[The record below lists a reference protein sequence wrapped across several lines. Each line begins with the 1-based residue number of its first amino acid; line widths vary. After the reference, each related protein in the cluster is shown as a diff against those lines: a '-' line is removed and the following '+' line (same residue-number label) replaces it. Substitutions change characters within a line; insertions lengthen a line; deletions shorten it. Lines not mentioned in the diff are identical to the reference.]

1 VDIRQELRSLAAFA
15 SHEMPVVSVYL
26 DTQWRDLHQYER
38 TAMFLKNR
46 LHQATTLA
54 FDAEA
59 AQQSLHD
66 DLQRILNWSTERL
79 QRSRL
84 PHTPGVALFACSG
97 SDLWVELPSPVPF
110 ENELTIADSPALRQ
124 LARLDHDYATTLVV
138 LVDSRAARI
147 CEVVMGGWSA
157 ETDITSEVPGRH
169 QQGGWAQMRYQRHVK
184 DHMDRHHKEVAE
196 YLAAY
201 HQAQPQALIILSGQD
216 EIIANLRQFLPTQV
230 QQQVLDVVRLDI
242 HESQA
247 DILQTAR
254 DIIEQHEREE
264 EQDLVHRLLHRA
276 GHGGLAAVGMQE
288 TLDAANAGRIHLLI
302 MHRDLTYPGW
312 HCPGCR
318 HLGAEESPLCPVC
331 GHTTAA
337 VELGEALVSR
347 ALQTDAS
354 VELIEPEPH
363 LTAFDGIGVF
373 LRYY

>member
-1 VDIRQELRSLAAFA
+1 
-15 SHEMPVVSVYL
+15 
-26 DTQWRDLHQYER
+26 
-38 TAMFLKNR
+38 
-46 LHQATTLA
+46 
-54 FDAEA
+54 
-59 AQQSLHD
+59 
-66 DLQRILNWSTERL
+66 
-79 QRSRL
+79 
-84 PHTPGVALFACSG
+84 
-97 SDLWVELPSPVPF
+97 LPSPVPF

-147 CEVVMGGWSA
+147 CEVVMGGWSS
-157 ETDITSEVPGRH
+157 ETDVISEVPGRH
-169 QQGGWAQMRYQRHVK
+169 KQGGWAQMRYQRHVK

-196 YLAAY
+196 YLASY
-201 HQAQPQALIILSGQD
+201 HQAQPQTFIILSGQD

-247 DILQTAR
+247 DILRTAQEVV
-254 DIIEQHEREE
+254 EQHEREE
-264 EQDLVHRLLHRA
+264 EQDLVHRLLYRA
-276 GHGGLAAVGMQE
+276 GHGGLAAVGIQE
-288 TLDAANAGRIHLLI
+288 TLDAANAGRMHLLI

-312 HCPGCR
+312 HCPGCG
-318 HLGAEESPLCPVC
+318 HLGAEEAPVCPVC

-337 VELGEALVSR
+337 VELGEALLSR

-354 VELIEPEPH
+354 VELIEPEPR

>member
-1 VDIRQELRSLAAFA
+1 
-15 SHEMPVVSVYL
+15 MPVVSVYL

-38 TAMFLKNR
+38 TVMFLKNR
-46 LHQATTLA
+46 LHQANTLA

-59 AQQSLHD
+59 AQQSLHN

-79 QRSRL
+79 QRARS

-124 LARLDHDYATTLVV
+124 FARLDHDYATTLVV

-169 QQGGWAQMRYQRHVK
+169 KQGGWAQMRYQRHVK

-201 HQAQPQALIILSGQD
+201 HQAQPQAFIILSGQD
-216 EIIANLRQFLPTQV
+216 EIIANLRPFLPTQV

-254 DIIEQHEREE
+254 DVIAQHEREE

-276 GHGGLAAVGMQE
+276 GHGGLAAVGLQE

-302 MHRDLTYPGW
+302 MHRDLTSPGW
-312 HCPGCR
+312 HCPGCG
-318 HLGAEESPLCPVC
+318 HLGAEESSVCPVC
-331 GHTTAA
+331 GHTMVA
-337 VELGEALVSR
+337 VELGEALVNR